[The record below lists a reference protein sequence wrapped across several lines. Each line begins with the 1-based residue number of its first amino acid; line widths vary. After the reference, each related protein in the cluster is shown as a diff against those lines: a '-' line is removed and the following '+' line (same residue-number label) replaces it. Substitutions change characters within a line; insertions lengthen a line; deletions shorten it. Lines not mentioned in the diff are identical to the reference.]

1 MLVQTVRISEIISSF
16 KNDNYNV
23 RRLGNYSG
31 IKQGGPF
38 NEPLGNPGATSVTFC
53 HNSKK
58 NITRAIRVPYGVIPG
73 DETIQRL
80 DKMSKFLRKREKGSN
95 NFSLVPFEV
104 IKSAV
109 YIQDFEIPAIVMP
122 WIEGKT
128 LHELARNFA
137 RANNQKGLNLLIK
150 GIEKLGKQFQLSA
163 FDHGDISGG
172 NIMIGEKG
180 LLHIIDPDTLL
191 HESITNPPLT
201 ELGHVS
207 YAHPNRNST
216 QWESDLYRFPLE
228 VIVVSLIALS
238 IKPSLVK
245 MFGDD
250 DNSILFVQDDLIK
263 PQESKLFN
271 YLCDHNDDKLRERSI
286 RLKSA
291 TIAKTLNDANKTIG
305 PIYKGKNLPLSNI
318 QTNLKLAHKSNNL
331 SNFTP
336 LNSQIS
342 SRRKNNKMKPNKI
355 PAAMYGGNNNE

>member
-1 MLVQTVRISEIISSF
+1 MLVQTVKISEIISSL
-16 KNDNYNV
+16 KNCNYNL
-23 RRLGNYSG
+23 RRLGSYSG

-38 NEPLGNPGATSVTFC
+38 NEPLGNPGATSVTFR

-58 NITRAIRVPYGVIPG
+58 NISRAIRVPYGVIPTK
-73 DETIQRL
+73 ETMERM
-80 DKMSKFLRKREKGSN
+80 DKMSKLLGNREKGSN

-109 YIQDFEIPAIVMP
+109 YIRDFEVPAIVMP

-137 RANNQKGLNLLIK
+137 RENNQKGLNLLIK
-150 GIEKLGKQFQLSA
+150 GIENLGKQFQLSA

-191 HESITNPPLT
+191 HESISNPPLT

-207 YAHPNRNST
+207 YAHPNRNPI

-228 VIVVSLIALS
+228 VIIVSLLALS
-238 IKPSLVK
+238 LKPSLVRTY
-245 MFGDD
+245 GDD
-250 DNSILFVQDDLIK
+250 DNSILFVQDDLLK

-271 YLCDHNDDKLRERSI
+271 YLCDHYDDKLRERAI

-291 TIAKTLNDANKTIG
+291 TIAKTLEDANKIIQ
-305 PIYKGKNLPLSNI
+305 PIFKGKNLPLNNI
-318 QTNLKLAHKSNNL
+318 QTNLKLAQKTTDL
-331 SNFTP
+331 SNFAPT
-336 LNSQIS
+336 NSQIS
-342 SRRKNNKMKPNKI
+342 SRRKIFKMKPNKI
-355 PAAMYGGNNNE
+355 PAAMYGGNNDE